1 MKYYCVLNKSI
12 KILLKWVVGP
22 LLAIWLFYS
31 LYQQVKAQPDID
43 ASIALIK
50 ALPFGA
56 HAWKFWT
63 VILFVFV
70 NWGMEAR
77 KWQLLM
83 NAIQPMSFITAF
95 KSVLCGVT
103 FSLNTPNRIGEYG
116 GRILFVNDGNRIKAI
131 TLSIAGGMA
140 QLIITMLMG
149 CFGLAYLLFTMS
161 AFEMVMGISVFWMR
175 LFLFGSIFG
184 TVAFIFF
191 FFRLSWMIRLLEK
204 LPYADRFLK
213 YINVLET
220 FDAKILLRLLSIS
233 LFRYIVFVLQ
243 YIFILQLLQ
252 VEQNIW
258 TGFWIITVMFWILA
272 IIPSFA
278 IAELGIRG
286 TVAKTLF
293 SYSSN
298 TVGILTATF
307 GIWLVNLFIPALIG
321 SLLILGIKIKK
332 KNDQKL

>member
-1 MKYYCVLNKSI
+1 MNKSI
-12 KILLKWVVGP
+12 KILLKWFVGP
-22 LLAIWLFYS
+22 LLAAWLFYS

-43 ASIALIK
+43 SSIALIK
-50 ALPFGA
+50 AMPFGA
-56 HAWKFWT
+56 DAWKFWL

-83 NAIQPMSFITAF
+83 KAVQPMSFITAF

-103 FSLNTPNRIGEYG
+103 VSLNTPNRIGEYG
-116 GRILFVNDGNRIKAI
+116 GRILFVNEGNRIKAI

-149 CFGLAYLLFTMS
+149 CFGLTYLLFTMDDS
-161 AFEMVMGISVFWMR
+161 GTLMGISVFWIR
-175 LFLFGSIFG
+175 IFLYGSSFG
-184 TVAFIFF
+184 TIVFVFF
-191 FFRLSWMIRLLEK
+191 FFRLGWLIRLLEK
-204 LPYADRFLK
+204 LPYADRFSK
-213 YINVLET
+213 YVNVLET

-233 LFRYIVFVLQ
+233 FFRYIVFVLQ
-243 YIFILQLLQ
+243 YIFMLQLLQ
-252 VEQNIW
+252 VEQNAW
-258 TGFWIITVMFWILA
+258 SGFWIITVMFWIMA

-278 IAELGIRG
+278 IADLGIRG

-298 TVGILTATF
+298 TIGILTATF
-307 GIWLVNLFIPALIG
+307 GIWFINLFIPALIG

-332 KNDQKL
+332 EK

>member
-1 MKYYCVLNKSI
+1 MNKSI
-12 KILLKWVVGP
+12 KILLKWVIGP
-22 LLAIWLFYS
+22 LLAVWLFYS

-50 ALPFGA
+50 TLPFGA
-56 HAWKFWT
+56 GAWKCWM
-63 VILFVFV
+63 VIAFVFI
-70 NWGMEAR
+70 NWGLEAR
-77 KWQLLM
+77 KWQVLM
-83 NAIQPMSFITAF
+83 QVLQPISFITAF

-103 FSLNTPNRIGEYG
+103 FSLNTPNRMGEYG
-116 GRILFVNDGNRIKAI
+116 GRILFVSEGNRLKAI
-131 TLSIAGGMA
+131 TLSMAGGMA

-149 CFGLAYLLFTMS
+149 CLGLLYLLTEPQP
-161 AFEMVMGISVFWMR
+161 AELIMGISAFWLRVF
-175 LFLFGSIFG
+175 LYGSMLG
-184 TVAFIFF
+184 TVVFIFF
-191 FFRLSWMIRLLEK
+191 FFRLGWLTKLLQK

-213 YINVLET
+213 YMNVLET

-233 LFRYIVFVLQ
+233 FFRYIVFVLQ
-243 YIFILQLLQ
+243 YIFMLQLLQ
-252 VEQNIW
+252 VEQNIL

-278 IAELGIRG
+278 IADLGIRG

-298 TVGILTATF
+298 TLGILTATF
-307 GIWLVNLFIPALIG
+307 GIWFVNLFIPALIG

-332 KNDQKL
+332 QK

>member
-1 MKYYCVLNKSI
+1 MNKSI
-12 KILLKWVVGP
+12 KILVKWIIGP
-22 LLAIWLFYS
+22 VLAAWLFWS
-31 LYQQVKAQPDID
+31 LYQQIKAQPDINS
-43 ASIALIK
+43 SIALIK
-50 ALPFGA
+50 AMPFGSQ
-56 HAWKFWT
+56 AWKFWL

-77 KWQLLM
+77 KWQILM
-83 NAIQPMSFITAF
+83 KPLQPLSFITAF

-103 FSLNTPNRIGEYG
+103 LSLNTPNRMGEYG

-149 CFGLAYLLFTMS
+149 CFGLMFLLFGKDVSSTL
-161 AFEMVMGISVFWMR
+161 MGVSVFWIKI
-175 LFLFGSIFG
+175 FLYGSVFG
-184 TVAFIFF
+184 TIIFIFF
-191 FFRLSWMIRLLEK
+191 FFKLGFLILLLEK
-204 LPYADRFLK
+204 LPYANRFSK
-213 YINVLET
+213 YINILET
-220 FDAKILLRLLSIS
+220 FEAKVLLRLLSIS
-233 LFRYIVFVLQ
+233 FFRYIVFVLQ
-243 YIFILQLLQ
+243 YIFMLQLLH
-252 VEQNIW
+252 VEQNVW

-293 SYSSN
+293 SYSLN
-298 TVGILTATF
+298 TLGILTATF
-307 GIWLVNLFIPALIG
+307 GIWFVNLFIPALIG

-332 KNDQKL
+332 

>member
-1 MKYYCVLNKSI
+1 MNKSI
-12 KILLKWVVGP
+12 KILFKWFVGP
-22 LLAIWLFYS
+22 LLAVWLFYS

-43 ASIALIK
+43 ASIAMIK
-50 ALPFGA
+50 ALPFGDG
-56 HAWKFWT
+56 AWKFWL
-63 VILFVFV
+63 VIGLVFV

-83 NAIQPMSFITAF
+83 KALQPISFITAF

-103 FSLNTPNRIGEYG
+103 LSLNTPNRIGEYG
-116 GRILFVNDGNRIKAI
+116 GRILFVNDGNRIKAV

-149 CFGLAYLLFTMS
+149 CFGLAYLLFTMDAS
-161 AFEMVMGISVFWMR
+161 DSLMGISILWIKVF
-175 LFLFGSIFG
+175 LYGSIIG
-184 TVAFIFF
+184 TIVFIFF
-191 FFRLSWMIRLLEK
+191 FFRLSWLIRLMEK
-204 LPYADRFLK
+204 LPYADRFSK

-233 LFRYIVFVLQ
+233 FFRYIVFVFQ
-243 YIFILQLLQ
+243 YIFMLQLLQ
-252 VEQNIW
+252 VEQNVW
-258 TGFWIITVMFWILA
+258 TGFWIISVMFWILA

-298 TVGILTATF
+298 TIGILTATF
-307 GIWLVNLFIPALIG
+307 GIWFVNLFIPALIG

-332 KNDQKL
+332 EK

>member
-1 MKYYCVLNKSI
+1 
-12 KILLKWVVGP
+12 
-22 LLAIWLFYS
+22 
-31 LYQQVKAQPDID
+31 
-43 ASIALIK
+43 
-50 ALPFGA
+50 
-56 HAWKFWT
+56 
-63 VILFVFV
+63 
-70 NWGMEAR
+70 
-77 KWQLLM
+77 
-83 NAIQPMSFITAF
+83 
-95 KSVLCGVT
+95 
-103 FSLNTPNRIGEYG
+103 
-116 GRILFVNDGNRIKAI
+116 
-131 TLSIAGGMA
+131 
-140 QLIITMLMG
+140 MLMG